1 MRVYLEILSCPRGV
15 EMMSTQVAAINRN
28 LYYVFFG
35 TAFIGPALFVLPL
48 ESFSVFPS
56 RVMLLVAWA
65 SFLACALYQRYFP
78 WKSVRLLLFG
88 LVAWAVLSLLWNPS
102 PGQGFGHLL
111 SLFMGVSLVF
121 LAPMNTNGL
130 KTLTKV
136 WAVFFLLFVA
146 LGLFEHITTWH
157 LPISRFF
164 DNPDLA
170 HVNYRPT
177 AVFHN
182 ENEFASF
189 LALSFPLAISFILY
203 AKKLAWRVAMGA
215 GFVLGIY
222 LLFVF
227 PSRINHIALAA
238 TVILFPLLMVQRGRK
253 LKVFILLTST
263 ILLIFFFMGTLQPAL
278 QGALIDSTGSL
289 FRFPGQVFD
298 DAERISPGDSLAVR
312 VNLLRN
318 GAVFIRN
325 FRGLG
330 SGVGSFEHLV
340 STTAPYD
347 TRGSVNPHNWWVELF
362 VEYGVAALFYLGFL
376 AFLYIRLFHMWKA
389 KQNMIYV
396 SWIGTSLL
404 LLPIVAVSPSRFVA
418 FAPHWLLLSVAA
430 VLVSKP
436 REGEETCA

>member
-1 MRVYLEILSCPRGV
+1 MRNSLPSR
-15 EMMSTQVAAINRN
+15 INSN
-28 LYYVFFG
+28 IYYVFF
-35 TAFIGPALFVLPL
+35 TSAFIGSGLFSLPL

-56 RVMLLVAWA
+56 RILLFVAWA
-65 SFLACALYQRYFP
+65 SFLACVVYQRQFP
-78 WKSVRLLLFG
+78 YKSMRLLLLA
-88 LVAWAVLSLLWNPS
+88 LVAWAALSLLWNPS

-121 LAPMNTNGL
+121 LAPVTGNNVKMLSTI
-130 KTLTKV
+130 
-136 WAVFFLLFVA
+136 WAVIFLLLVA

-157 LPISRFF
+157 LPISKFF

-189 LALSFPLAISFILY
+189 LTLSFPLAISFILY

-215 GFVLGIY
+215 GFVLGVY
-222 LLFVF
+222 LLLVI
-227 PSRINHIALAA
+227 PSRINHIVLAA
-238 TVILFPLLMVQRGRK
+238 TVILFPLLMVQRSRK

-298 DAERISPGDSLAVR
+298 DAERVSPGDSLAVR

-347 TRGSVNPHNWWVELF
+347 TRGFVNPHNWWVELF
-362 VEYGVAALFYLGFL
+362 VEYGVAALLYLVFL
-376 AFLYIRLFHMWKA
+376 AILCIRLFRIWKA